1 MCLAQDPGA
10 RIRDVADKIG
20 ITERAVQRIVA
31 ELEKHSYL
39 RRVREGRRNR
49 YEVQIDHPLRHQMER
64 NWTVADLLAL
74 GDGDKPAEPED
85 ATRLKIA
92 AVPSQP

>member
-31 ELEKHSYL
+31 ELERHSYL

-64 NWTVADLLAL
+64 SWTVADLLAL
-74 GDGDKPAEPED
+74 GDAEKAEQENAP
-85 ATRLKIA
+85 RLKIA
-92 AVPSQP
+92 SAPNQP

>member
-31 ELEKHSYL
+31 ELERHSYL

-64 NWTVADLLAL
+64 SWTVADLLAL
-74 GDGDKPAEPED
+74 GDGEKPAEPET
-85 ATRLKIA
+85 ATRLKVA
-92 AVPSQP
+92 AAPSQP